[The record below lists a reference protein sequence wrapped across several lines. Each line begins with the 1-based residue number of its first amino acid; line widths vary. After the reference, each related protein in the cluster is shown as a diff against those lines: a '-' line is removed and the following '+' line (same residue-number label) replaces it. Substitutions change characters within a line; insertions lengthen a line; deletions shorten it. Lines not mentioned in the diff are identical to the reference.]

1 MKKRIILIMIAVSML
16 LGAFPVNASA
26 EAATVVDAWN
36 IVLGDNIGA
45 NFYVKVPEGTANAA
59 VKVTVADHAETY
71 ELTTP
76 NSKGLYKVSV
86 NAAAAQMTEN
96 ITLQL
101 VADGTEYTPVSYSIR
116 DYAVCI
122 LTGTYSDKVKDL
134 VKHMLNYGAA
144 AQTYFGVKTDVLAN
158 DGYVINYEA
167 QYPAEYPEL
176 AVEGQLAGV
185 RLYGASLVMDSKVA
199 VRYYFTAD
207 NVEGVT
213 FSANGV
219 NYSAVEKNGLFYV
232 EVPGILPQQY
242 SDSIVLT
249 AQKGNEKLEVT
260 YSPLTYMVRMSQKGS
275 GEIKALVN
283 AMYGYHQAAAA
294 YLSSAGVTV
303 KLPNVSGGTITAD
316 KEKYQWGDIVTL
328 TATPDKG
335 YALASLVVRK
345 DGQPIA
351 VCERYSFLAEDGIYT
366 VEAEFAP
373 SMFTVVSGNWNLEDQ
388 YYGNLTITEQKDGTT
403 VVTNGK
409 NYKEV
414 SVTVKDYTPSK
425 NADGSLKQ
433 GDFSMQI
440 SFIFDDGKEY
450 RVRLHN
456 TDTDKPNYKLQN
468 MGGDNSLTG
477 WKWQADLTAAQ
488 KEKLIN
494 GDGVK
499 FHVKLVGANAE
510 LWVDGQLMKTVA
522 LGEAYNGKTAQI
534 KLCMNGNSGVQNVEI
549 PFTLVKAPETATVA
563 IPAFESGT
571 VTADKAVYKIG
582 DTVVLTVAP
591 DEGYSQKLYINGK
604 PLLLDWK
611 TNTYS
616 FVATETT
623 YNITGSFEPG
633 LHAAAKDANRWD
645 TANQAHGI
653 MNAYYP
659 NNADAWLMEIQDEY
673 QAISV
678 KAKNY
683 LAGADGTGGEGF
695 AVNIG
700 FKLSNGKEYIFRV
713 IRENGKYYHQRF
725 GINGSDW
732 TKKALDSA
740 AIAAICAE
748 GADFKLERTAA
759 DTLTL
764 SVNGVVYDTY
774 KMDGVTQE
782 HWVTTAIIGHYGNK
796 GQKVAIPFVLTNTA
810 VSGEIQFKSSE
821 LSKYVIVYDNSN
833 SDYQQYANQLKNKIS
848 EKYGVSLR
856 VVSDRSSSKASHE
869 ILLGDTNRYDHIS
882 RVMEYSV
889 TVNQG
894 VFRINVGGSCS
905 AENAIT
911 YLCENV
917 FNGREV
923 LLGDGEHYR
932 TSLLTSSREL
942 TNGTTARVMSANVLA
957 DAFSDDSYKN
967 ANYRA
972 EIFAGM
978 LVSYTPDVIGMQE
991 VDRSWSNVLNTYLS
1005 KIEKTHGIKYSRY
1018 WATYEGKTN
1027 YTSLLYRSDKFKVDN
1042 SGVEVFS
1049 WWKDMGANYN
1059 YHMRN
1064 ISWAQF
1070 SSLENSSK
1078 KFIVANTHWS
1088 YRTEHADG
1096 NTYLT
1101 GASKPIATDE
1111 LRTQCKDETNR
1122 FMTSLKNMYPN
1133 YPVFLVGDFNT
1144 SLPYFTQWGWK
1155 PASFNVISEQA
1166 KNNGTALSTV
1176 PTSAFFDHIFGTGT
1190 YTIRCYEYFTD
1201 VNQHSK
1207 LTDHPFAYVD
1217 LAF

>member
-1 MKKRIILIMIAVSML
+1 MKKRVLAMLVAAILLM
-16 LGAFPVNASA
+16 GAFAMNVSA
-26 EAATVVDAWN
+26 EATTAIEEWN
-36 IVLGDNIGA
+36 IVLGDQIGA
-45 NFYVKVPEGTANAA
+45 NFYVNVPENTANAA
-59 VKVTVADHAETY
+59 VKVTVADQTETH
-71 ELTTP
+71 ELTAP

-86 NAAAAQMTEN
+86 NVAAAQMTEE

-101 VADGTEYTPVSYSIR
+101 VADGTEYAPVSYSIR
-116 DYAVCI
+116 EYADHI
-122 LTGTYSDKVKDL
+122 LKGNYSDDVKTM
-134 VKHMLNYGAA
+134 VKYMLNYGAA
-144 AQTYFGVKTDVLAN
+144 AQTYFGVQTENLAN
-158 DGYVINYEA
+158 AGYKMDYAA

-185 RLYGASLVMDSKVA
+185 RLYGASLVLDSKVA
-199 VRYYFTAD
+199 VRYYFAAD
-207 NVEGVT
+207 SVEGVT
-213 FSANGV
+213 FSANGKE
-219 NYSAVEKNGLFYV
+219 YAAAEKNDMFCV
-232 EVPGILPQQY
+232 EIPGILPQQY
-242 SDSIVLT
+242 GNSIVLS
-249 AQKGNEKLEVT
+249 AQKGEEKLDVT

-275 GEIKALVN
+275 EEMKALVN

-294 YLSSAGVTV
+294 YLGSADVTV

-403 VVTNGK
+403 VQTNAGD
-409 NYKEV
+409 YKEV
-414 SVTVKDYTPSK
+414 FVTVKDYTPSK
-425 NADGSLKQ
+425 NEDGSLKQ
-433 GDFSMQI
+433 GNFSMQVAM
-440 SFIFDDGKEY
+440 IFDDGKEY
-450 RVRLHN
+450 QVRLHN

-494 GDGVK
+494 GDGVE

-510 LWVDGQLMKTVA
+510 LWVDGKLMKTVA
-522 LGEAYNGKTAQI
+522 LGEAYNGKMAQI
-534 KLCMNGNSGVQNVEI
+534 RLCMNGNRGVQNIEI
-549 PFTLVKAPETATVA
+549 PFALVKAPETATVA

-623 YNITGSFEPG
+623 YNITGSFEPS

-732 TKKALDSA
+732 TKKVLDSA

-782 HWVTTAIIGHYGNK
+782 HWVTTAIMGHYGNK

-894 VFRINVGGSCS
+894 VFRINIGGSCS

-932 TSLLTSSREL
+932 TSLLTGSREL

-1042 SGVEVFS
+1042 SGIEVFS

>member
-1 MKKRIILIMIAVSML
+1 MKKRIILMLIAVSML
-16 LGAFPVNASA
+16 LIAFPVNASA
-26 EAATVVDAWN
+26 EAATVVKAWN
-36 IVLGDNIGA
+36 IVLADNIGA
-45 NFYVKVPEGTANAA
+45 NFYVEVPEGTADAA
-59 VKVTVADHAETY
+59 VKVTVADDTKTCK
-71 ELTTP
+71 LTAP
-76 NSKGLYKVSV
+76 NAKGLYPVSV
-86 NAAAAQMTEN
+86 DVAAAQMTEN

-101 VADGTEYTPVSYSIR
+101 VADGTEYAPVSYSIR
-116 DYAVCI
+116 DYAVRI
-122 LTGTYSDKVKDL
+122 LTGNYAAGVKTL

-144 AQTYFGVKTDVLAN
+144 AQEYFGVKTDAPAN
-158 DGYVINYEA
+158 ADFGLDYTA

-185 RLYGASLVMDSKVA
+185 RLYGASLVMTNKVA
-199 VRYYFTAD
+199 VRYYFAAD
-207 NVEGVT
+207 SLEGIT
-213 FSANGV
+213 FRANGTA
-219 NYSAVEKNGLFYV
+219 YASAEKDGLFYV
-232 EVPGILPQQY
+232 EIPGILPQQY
-242 SDSIVLT
+242 GDTIVLT
-249 AQKGNEKLEVT
+249 AEKGEEQLEIA

-275 GEIKALVN
+275 EKMKALVN
-283 AMYGYHQAAAA
+283 AMYGYHRAAAA
-294 YLSSAGVTV
+294 YLGSADVTV
-303 KLPNVSGGTITAD
+303 KLPSVSGGTITAD
-316 KEKYQWGDIVTL
+316 KEKYQWGDLVTL
-328 TATPDKG
+328 TAAPDKG
-335 YALASLVVRK
+335 YALASLAVKK
-345 DGQPIA
+345 DGQPIDLFD
-351 VCERYSFLAEDGIYT
+351 RYSFIAEDGVYT
-366 VEAEFAP
+366 AQAAFAP
-373 SMFTVVSGNWNLEDQ
+373 SMFTVVNGNWNLEEQ
-388 YYGNLTITEQKDGTT
+388 YYGSLTITQQTDGTT

-433 GDFSMQI
+433 GDFSMQL

-450 RVRLHN
+450 QVRLHN
-456 TDTDKPNYKLQN
+456 TDADQPNYKLQN
-468 MGGDNSLTG
+468 MGGNNSLTG

-488 KEKLIN
+488 KKKLID
-494 GDGVK
+494 GDGVE
-499 FHVKLVGANAE
+499 FRVKLVGSNAE

-522 LGEAYNGKTAQI
+522 LGEAYSGKTAQI
-534 KLCMNGNSGVQNVEI
+534 RLCMNGNTGVQNIAI
-549 PFTLVKAPETATVA
+549 PFALVTAPETATVA
-563 IPAFESGT
+563 IPSFEYGT
-571 VTADKAVYKIG
+571 VTADKAVYQIG

-591 DEGYSQKLYINGK
+591 NEGYNQKLYINGN

-616 FVATETT
+616 FAAAETT

-633 LHAAAKDANRWD
+633 LNTAAKDSTRWD

-653 MNAYYP
+653 LNAYYP
-659 NNADAWLMEIQDEY
+659 SHDDAWLMEIQDEY

-678 KAKNY
+678 TAKNY

-695 AVNIG
+695 AVNVG
-700 FKLSNGKEYIFRV
+700 FKLSNGKEYIFR
-713 IRENGKYYHQRF
+713 IIKENGKYYHQRF

-732 TKKALDSA
+732 TKKALDSS

-774 KMDGVTQE
+774 TMAGATEDT
-782 HWVTTAIIGHYGNK
+782 WVTAAIIGHYGNR
-796 GQKVAIPFVLTNTA
+796 GQKVAIPFVLTKTA
-810 VSGEIQFKSSE
+810 SSGEIQFKSSE

-869 ILLGDTNRYDHIS
+869 ILLGDTNRYDHVS
-882 RVMEYSV
+882 KVMEYSV

-905 AENAIT
+905 AENAIA
-911 YLCENV
+911 YLCEHV

-923 LLGDGEHYR
+923 LLCDGEHYR
-932 TSLLTSSREL
+932 TSLLTSSRAL
-942 TNGTTARVMSANVLA
+942 TNGTSARVMSANVLA

-1005 KIEKTHGIKYSRY
+1005 KIEKTHGIRYSRY

-1027 YTSLLYRSDKFKVDN
+1027 YTSLLYRSDKFKVEN

-1049 WWKDMGANYN
+1049 WWKDLGANYN

-1088 YRTEHADG
+1088 YRTEHDDG

-1122 FMTSLKNMYPN
+1122 FMTSLKNSYPN
-1133 YPVFLVGDFNT
+1133 CPVFLVGDFNT

-1155 PASFNVISEQA
+1155 PTSFNVISEQA

-1176 PTSAFFDHIFGTGT
+1176 PTSGHFDHIFGTGS
-1190 YTIRCYEYFTD
+1190 YTIKCYELLNN
-1201 VNQHSK
+1201 VNRHSV
-1207 LTDHPFAYVD
+1207 LTDHPFVYVD

>member
-1 MKKRIILIMIAVSML
+1 MKKRIFAMLVTAILLM
-16 LGAFPVNASA
+16 GAFAVNVSA
-26 EAATVVDAWN
+26 EDTTAIEEWN
-36 IVLGDNIGA
+36 IVLGDQIGA
-45 NFYVKVPEGTANAA
+45 NFYVNVPENTANAA
-59 VKVTVADHAETY
+59 VKVTVADQTETH
-71 ELTTP
+71 ELTAP
-76 NSKGLYKVSV
+76 DSKGLYKVSV
-86 NAAAAQMTEN
+86 NVAAAQMTED

-101 VADGTEYTPVSYSIR
+101 VADGTEYTPVNYSIR

-122 LTGTYSDKVKDL
+122 LTGNYFDAVKTL

-144 AQTYFGVKTDVLAN
+144 AQTYFGVKTDNLAN
-158 DGYVINYEA
+158 AGYQLDYTA

-185 RLYGASLVMDSKVA
+185 RLYGASLVMDSEVA

-207 NVEGVT
+207 SVEGVT

-242 SDSIVLT
+242 GDPIVIS
-249 AQKGNEKLEVT
+249 AQKGDEKLEVT

-275 GEIKALVN
+275 EEMKALVN

-294 YLSSAGVTV
+294 YLSSADVTV

-316 KEKYQWGDIVTL
+316 KEKYQWGDMVTL

-345 DGQPIA
+345 DGKPIA

-366 VEAEFAP
+366 VDAEFAP
-373 SMFTVVSGNWNLEDQ
+373 SMFTVVSGNWNLENQ
-388 YYGNLTITEQKDGTT
+388 YYGNLSITQQKDGTT

-433 GDFSMQI
+433 GNFSMQI

-450 RVRLHN
+450 QVRMHN
-456 TDTDKPNYKLQN
+456 TDADGNYKLQN
-468 MGGDNSLTG
+468 MGGTNSLTG
-477 WKWQADLTAAQ
+477 WKWQADLTTAQ
-488 KEKLIN
+488 KQKLLE
-494 GDGVK
+494 GDGVE
-499 FHVKLVGANAE
+499 FHVKLVEANAE
-510 LWVDGQLMKTVA
+510 LWVDGELMKTVA
-522 LGEAYNGKTAQI
+522 LDAAYNGKMAQI
-534 KLCMNGNSGVQNVEI
+534 RLCMNGNTGVQNVEI

-571 VTADKAVYKIG
+571 VTADKAVYMIG

-591 DEGYSQKLYINGK
+591 NEGYSQKLYINGK

-611 TNTYS
+611 TNTYC

-623 YNITGSFEPG
+623 YNITGSFVPS
-633 LHAAAKDANRWD
+633 LHAAAKDTNRWD

-683 LAGADGTGGEGF
+683 LAGVDGTGGEGF

-782 HWVTTAIIGHYGNK
+782 HWVTTAIMGHYGNK
-796 GQKVAIPFVLTNTA
+796 GEKVAIPFVLTNTA

-848 EKYGVSLR
+848 EKYGVSLS

-869 ILLGDTNRYDHIS
+869 ILIGDTNRYDHIS

-932 TSLLTSSREL
+932 TSLLTGSREL
-942 TNGTTARVMSANVLA
+942 TNGTTARVMSANMLA

-1027 YTSLLYRSDKFKVDN
+1027 YTSLLYRSDKFNVEN

-1133 YPVFLVGDFNT
+1133 CPVFLVGDFNT

-1176 PTSAFFDHIFGTGT
+1176 PTSDFFDHIFGTGT

>member
-1 MKKRIILIMIAVSML
+1 MIKRIILMMIAVSML

-26 EAATVVDAWN
+26 EAATVVQAWN

-45 NFYVKVPEGTANAA
+45 NFYVEVPEDTVNAA
-59 VKVTVADHAETY
+59 VKVTVADQTETH
-71 ELTTP
+71 ELTAP

-86 NAAAAQMTEN
+86 NVAAAQMTED

-101 VADGTEYTPVSYSIR
+101 VADGTEYTPVNYSIR

-122 LTGTYSDKVKDL
+122 LTGNYFDAVKTL

-144 AQTYFGVKTDVLAN
+144 AQSYFGVKTDNLAN
-158 DGYVINYEA
+158 AGYQLDYTA

-185 RLYGASLVMDSKVA
+185 RLYGASLVMDSEVA

-207 NVEGVT
+207 SVEGVT

-219 NYSAVEKNGLFYV
+219 NYSAAEKNGMFYV

-242 SDSIVLT
+242 GDTIVLS
-249 AQKGNEKLEVT
+249 AQKGDEKLEVT

-275 GEIKALVN
+275 EEMKALVN

-294 YLSSAGVTV
+294 YLGSADVTV

-316 KEKYQWGDIVTL
+316 KEKYQWGDMVTL
-328 TATPDKG
+328 TAKPDKG

-345 DGQPIA
+345 DGQPIDI
-351 VCERYSFLAEDGIYT
+351 CDRYCFLAEDGIYT
-366 VEAEFAP
+366 VDAEFAP
-373 SMFTVVSGNWNLEDQ
+373 SMFTVVSGNWNLENQ
-388 YYGNLTITEQKDGTT
+388 YYGNLSITQQKDGTT

-433 GDFSMQI
+433 GNFSMQI

-450 RVRLHN
+450 QVRMHN
-456 TDTDKPNYKLQN
+456 TDADGNYKLQN
-468 MGGDNSLTG
+468 MGGTNSLTG
-477 WKWQADLTAAQ
+477 WKWQADLTTAQ
-488 KEKLIN
+488 KQKLLE
-494 GDGVK
+494 GDGVE

-522 LGEAYNGKTAQI
+522 LGEAYIGQMAQI
-534 KLCMNGNSGVQNVEI
+534 RLCMNGNRGVQNVEI
-549 PFTLVKAPETATVA
+549 PFALVKAPETATVA
-563 IPAFESGT
+563 IPSFECGT
-571 VTADKAVYKIG
+571 VTADKAVYRIG

-591 DEGYSQKLYINGK
+591 DEGYSQMLYINGK

-623 YNITGSFEPG
+623 YNITGSFEPS

-782 HWVTTAIIGHYGNK
+782 HWVTTAIMGHYGNK
-796 GQKVAIPFVLTNTA
+796 GEKVAIPFVLTNTA

-932 TSLLTSSREL
+932 TSLLTGSREL

-1018 WATYEGKTN
+1018 WAIYEGKTN
-1027 YTSLLYRSDKFKVDN
+1027 YTSLLYRSDKFKVEN

-1133 YPVFLVGDFNT
+1133 CPVFLVGDFNT

-1155 PASFNVISEQA
+1155 PTAFNVISEQA

-1176 PTSAFFDHIFGTGT
+1176 PTSAFFDHIFGAGT

-1217 LAF
+1217 LVF